1 MALQYVITEV
11 LKKTCIWIGMDNILL
26 KSQRGFYNE
35 SQGRLKKKNAAFFA
49 YILHIDNKGLW
60 ASAVMS

>member
-1 MALQYVITEV
+1 MKA
-11 LKKTCIWIGMDNILL
+11 KGD
-26 KSQRGFYNE
+26 
-35 SQGRLKKKNAAFFA
+35 LKKKNAAFFA